1 MLDFLDGTVA
11 YESGSTSPYRS
22 AHPVFTSASV
32 AVETMRDGWRAL
44 DRALRQSA
52 DERLEQVC
60 TTPLGPTSGAL
71 LVAAQLNE
79 ISHHGAQICLLRDL
93 YRATD
98 GHTAG

>member
-1 MLDFLDGTVA
+1 MLDFLGGAVD
-11 YESGSTSPYRS
+11 YESGWTSPYRS
-22 AHPVFTSASV
+22 AHRVFTNASV
-32 AVETMRDGWRAL
+32 AVETMHDGWRAL
-44 DRALRQSA
+44 DRALRRST
-52 DERLEQVC
+52 DERLERVF
-60 TTPLGPTSGAL
+60 TTPMGPASGAL